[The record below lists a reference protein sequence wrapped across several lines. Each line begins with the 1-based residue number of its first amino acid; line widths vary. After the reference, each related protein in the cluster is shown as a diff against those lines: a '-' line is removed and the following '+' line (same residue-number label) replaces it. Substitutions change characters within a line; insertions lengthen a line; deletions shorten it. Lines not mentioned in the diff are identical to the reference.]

1 MTTENELY
9 SQLAPAL
16 QSKSGRD
23 LDEEVNARTAT
34 GPSELFESYEDD
46 EPGLPKGYVHIR
58 NAIRA
63 LLLADTDYE
72 LNVKL

>member
-1 MTTENELY
+1 MTTQNEHY

-16 QSKSGRD
+16 QSTNGRD
-23 LDEEVNARTAT
+23 LDEEVNARTPA
-34 GPSELFESYEDD
+34 GASEWSEPDADD

-72 LNVKL
+72 ENVKL